1 MRGKLMSDINKNNKK
16 FKLGSND
23 NLEEN
28 SEETEGISTI
38 LLDPKKAILK
48 FQTLIVAMILTSMNN
63 FIDGIW
69 IAGLGENALAA
80 IGFITPGIMLLN
92 GVSSGLSNGAISVIS
107 RFIGANNKKEADNAA
122 LHIILLVVFFSV
134 IFLSLSLL
142 FLEPVLLILGA
153 GNTLEYGLHYGYILF
168 GACIFPMFAIASYG
182 ILRAEGKVKKTIY
195 AMSLVAI
202 LNMILDPLLIY
213 ILDFGIAGAS
223 LATVISWA
231 IISLI
236 IIYWFKRDTYID
248 LAFKNFK
255 YSLKTLKNILTVSL
269 PSGSEFIVIAILVGI
284 VNIILVAVSGY
295 QGVAVFSAG
304 WNIVLLVFIILTPVS
319 IAVIATVAAA
329 FGAKKF
335 ENLPIIQNFS
345 IKLGILISVIIAI
358 TIFILAPFI
367 AQLFT
372 YSPETAGLSGLIT
385 EFLRVT
391 AIYYIS
397 IPLGSV
403 ATAIFLGVGKG
414 FDSFML
420 IILRELSLAAFF
432 AYIFA
437 IPLGFGQYG
446 VWWGLVIG
454 CIIGNLIAFIWS
466 KLYIK
471 RIIPK

>member
-1 MRGKLMSDINKNNKK
+1 MNGKTIGVSTL
-16 FKLGSND
+16 LG
-23 NLEEN
+23 
-28 SEETEGISTI
+28 
-38 LLDPKKAILK
+38 DPKKAILK
-48 FQTLIVAMILTSMNN
+48 FQPLIIAMIITSSGNL
-63 FIDGIW
+63 IDGIW
-69 IAGLGENALAA
+69 IAGLGQSALAA

-92 GVSSGLSNGAISVIS
+92 GISSGLSNGAISVIS
-107 RFIGANNKKEADNAA
+107 RFIGADNKKEADNTA
-122 LHIILLVVFFSV
+122 LHIILLVVFFTV
-134 IFLSLSLL
+134 ILVSMSLL
-142 FLEPVLLILGA
+142 FLEPILLFLGA

-168 GACIFPMFAIASYG
+168 GGCIFPMFSIASYG
-182 ILRAEGKVKKTIY
+182 ILRAEGNVKKTIY

-202 LNMILDPLLIY
+202 LNIILDPLFIY

-223 LATVISWA
+223 LATIISWA
-231 IISLI
+231 VVSLI

-248 LAFKNFK
+248 LSFKNFK
-255 YSLKTLKNILTVSL
+255 YSAKTLKKILVVSI
-269 PSGSEFIVIAILVGI
+269 PSGSEFTIIAILVGI
-284 VNIILVAVSGY
+284 VNIILVTVSGY

-304 WNIVLLVFIILTPVS
+304 WNIVLLVFIILAPIS
-319 IAVIATVAAA
+319 IAVIATVGAT
-329 FGAKKF
+329 FGAKKY

-345 IKLGILISVIIAI
+345 IKLGLLMSVIIAS
-358 TIFILAPFI
+358 TVFILAPYI

-403 ATAIFLGVGKG
+403 ATAVFLGVGKG

-420 IILRELSLAAFF
+420 FILRELSLAAFF
-432 AYIFA
+432 AYLLA
-437 IPLGFGQYG
+437 IPLGLGQQG

-454 CIIGNLIAFIWS
+454 CVMGNLIAFAWS

-471 RIIPK
+471 KVLKDYKREYEAINS